1 MSMHKSGRAVYG
13 LNCAD
18 KRERRENPALFVILY
33 KELDKHNILWYMV
46 V

>member
-1 MSMHKSGRAVYG
+1 MHKSGRAVYG
-13 LNCAD
+13 LNCTD

-46 V
+46 E